1 MPLSGDCQSIVDAA
15 VAAAFQDFVLRYGG
29 GREKT
34 YALTATTGSTTV
46 NLTNGNTQVLT
57 LGSNTTLSFTNATA
71 GTSCSLSL
79 YLVQDGTGSRTVTW
93 PAGVRWPGGT
103 APTLS
108 TPAGSRDLVV
118 LESTDGGSTWDAVL
132 GGLAFA

>member
-1 MPLSGDCQSIVDAA
+1 MSITGLCQSIVNAA
-15 VAAAFQDFVLRYGG
+15 IAAAFQDFVLRYGG

-34 YALTATTGSTTV
+34 YAATATTSSTTV
-46 NLTNGNTQVLT
+46 DLNNGNTQTLT
-57 LGSNTTLSFTNATA
+57 LASNTTLTITNATA
-71 GTSCSLSL
+71 STSCSLSL
-79 YLVQDGTGSRTVTW
+79 YLVQDGTGGRTVTW

-108 TPAGSRDLVV
+108 AAAGSRDLVV
-118 LESTDGGSTWDAVL
+118 LESTDGGTTWDAVL